1 MNVLNKVTRKTLSK
15 NKVRTAVTIVG
26 IMLSAAMFMAV
37 MTSVTSVQG
46 YMLDAVKA
54 ADGSFYAWTVVG
66 SAAERDSIV
75 NDSEIKDSVVLQYH
89 GYADIGSQNEYKP
102 YLFIGGIKE
111 NYADMASVN
120 ILEGRMAETAEEIL
134 LPKHLRDNGG
144 VKYSIGD
151 KITLQVGRRVW
162 DGQTLTQVNQYY
174 AEDEDA
180 DGEISPAE
188 TLTDLQERT
197 YTVVGFYSRPGWET
211 YSAPGYTAL
220 TVYDA
225 GHEDSFYQVFYQTKK
240 MSDVSAFVSGVDP
253 EWQNSQLNKEYLRAN
268 GVGFSD
274 GVNSML
280 YTMAAIL
287 SVIIMFGS
295 ISLIYNAFAI
305 SVSER
310 TRQFG
315 ILKSIGAT
323 KKQMKRS
330 VIYESMVLALIGI
343 PLGILAGILGMFIT
357 FKAIGGLFDLMLF
370 TDSNVRFTIHVKW
383 WAVLVSS
390 VICLIT
396 VLISAHIP
404 AKRAARKPAI
414 EAIKQSQ
421 DVRVSTRTVRTWG
434 ITYKLFKFEGMLASK
449 NFKRNKKRY
458 RATVI
463 SLFMSIVLFISASGF
478 CGYMSRGVNAAANQ
492 YNYDVYS
499 RYRFNGT
506 DSAFSFEQAK
516 EVFGNA
522 KGVTEILYSY
532 DDCYESISLNEK
544 VVPEESWKIIAEQTQ
559 EDEYVT
565 TARYIFI
572 EDSKYAEYLEANGL
586 DVDRLMDTE
595 NPAAV
600 VYCDAA
606 LYNGNKFFPVRLLK
620 ESLETVEIIN
630 YVYNE
635 ETKESEEVKVQ
646 RAVGAYVDKVP
657 MCVDETNY
665 GIYVNLMYPYSAIK
679 TVLGEDYTVID
690 TTFYMKSDNPSES
703 YDDIIQSLEE
713 LGVTGIY
720 VYNRADEEKVTRALV
735 TIIKVFSYG
744 FIVLISLISLA
755 NVFNTISTNV
765 GLRRREFAMLKSVGM
780 TKKGFNR
787 MMNYEC
793 LLYGIKGTVY
803 GLPVAIFLNWLMS
816 RSMDMGID
824 MGFMMPWS
832 SIAIAI
838 GSVFI
843 VVFATMLYS
852 MSKIRHDN
860 TVETLRRET
869 A

>member
-225 GHEDSFYQVFYQTKK
+225 GLEDSFYQVFYQTKK
-240 MSDVSAFVSGVDP
+240 MSDVSAFVSKVDP

-274 GVNSML
+274 GVNLML
-280 YTMAAIL
+280 YSMAAIL

-357 FKAIGGLFDLMLF
+357 FKAIGGLFDLMLP
-370 TDSNVRFTIHVKW
+370 TGSNVRFTIHVKW

-421 DVRVSTRTVRTWG
+421 DVRVSTRSVRTWG

-544 VVPEESWKIIAEQTQ
+544 VVPEESWKIIAEQIQ
-559 EDEYVT
+559 DDEYVT
-565 TARYIFI
+565 SARYIFI

-586 DVDRLMDTE
+586 DADRLMDTE

-646 RAVGAYVDKVP
+646 RAVGAYADKVP